1 MGSYIFLDDQKPGY
15 PLGFGMG
22 LGLAASTIF
31 STLFL
36 EYSYWR
42 INKKRD
48 LISEEDVRAQYS
60 DEQLERMGDRSPL
73 FRHKL

>member
-1 MGSYIFLDDQKPGY
+1 MFLDSEKNKGY
-15 PLGFGMG
+15 PLGFGIG
-22 LGLAASTIF
+22 LGLAAMTVC

-42 INKKRD
+42 INKQRD
-48 LISEEDVRAQYS
+48 AVSEESVRSQYTE
-60 DEQLERMGDRSPL
+60 EQLAAMGDRSPL